1 MNNKAILIVD
11 DEKNIRLTL
20 SQSLAPLDL
29 PVRTAVNGE
38 EALQKLQEEE
48 FGLILLDLRMPGMD
62 GMEVLNI
69 VRKKW
74 PKTRVIVITAHG
86 TIESAVEALK
96 LGAVDFI
103 QKPFS
108 PGEIRDLVT
117 RILEREALDEDGT
130 ADYHKLI
137 ELCKRHVTDR
147 EFEDAR
153 SFARKAIAVDPGQP
167 EAYNLLGALLE
178 IKRGIVEAQRFY
190 RAAIDIDPSYKPAR
204 DNPHSTVSQ
213 DTSGRIALGS
223 DQNAPEPR
231 EKTDKGV
238 DDEK

>member
-1 MNNKAILIVD
+1 MNNKPILIVD

-20 SQSLAPLDL
+20 SQSLASLDL
-29 PVRTAVNGE
+29 PVRMAVNGE

-62 GMEVLNI
+62 GMDVLSR
-69 VRKKW
+69 VRERW
-74 PKTRVIVITAHG
+74 PKVRVIVITAHG

-117 RILEREALDEDGT
+117 RVLEREALEDDGT
-130 ADYHKLI
+130 ADYHRLI
-137 ELCKRHVTDR
+137 ELSKRHITDR

-178 IKRGIVEAQRFY
+178 IKREIVEAQRFY
-190 RAAIDIDPSYKPAR
+190 RAALDIDPSYKPAR
-204 DNPHSTVSQ
+204 DNLHRTTSQ
-213 DTSGRIALGS
+213 EKFGRIDLGP
-223 DQNAPEPR
+223 DQNEPEPGEET
-231 EKTDKGV
+231 EKGSE
-238 DDEK
+238 DEK